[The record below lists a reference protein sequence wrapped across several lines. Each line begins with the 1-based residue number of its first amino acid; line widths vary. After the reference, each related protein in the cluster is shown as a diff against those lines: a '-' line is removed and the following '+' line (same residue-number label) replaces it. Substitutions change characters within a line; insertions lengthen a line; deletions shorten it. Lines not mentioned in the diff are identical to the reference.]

1 MRIFRNSLLMFVL
14 LGCLVSAQAQQNQ
27 VPRIGFVSAS
37 SESGI
42 SERTLAF
49 REGLRELGYV
59 DGKNVRVEYR
69 WTDGDLNR
77 LPKVIAEM
85 ARLKV
90 NVIVAAGPAVTRS
103 VKRAAVKIPVVM
115 AFDHDPVGSGFVAS
129 LARPGGNIT
138 GFSTL
143 APQTSG
149 KQVEILKD
157 VMPGLS
163 RVAVLSD
170 ATVPGN
176 AQALQEVE
184 RVAGKFG
191 LQVEQFEVRAS
202 KDFAALFQAVIDS
215 RAQAI
220 VLLTSPVATAQRA
233 RFVELANKAR
243 LPTMYY
249 GSEFVEEGGLMTYSA
264 SIPDLF
270 RRASLYVD
278 KILKGAKPENLP
290 VEQPVKFEFW
300 VNLTTAKQI
309 GLHLRPEVLARADRV
324 IQ

>member
-1 MRIFRNSLLMFVL
+1 
-14 LGCLVSAQAQQNQ
+14 
-27 VPRIGFVSAS
+27 
-37 SESGI
+37 
-42 SERTLAF
+42 
-49 REGLRELGYV
+49 
-59 DGKNVRVEYR
+59 
-69 WTDGDLNR
+69 LNR

-85 ARLKV
+85 VRLKV

-103 VKRAAVKIPVVM
+103 IKRAAVKIPVVM

-176 AQALQEVE
+176 AQALEEVE
-184 RVAGKFG
+184 RAASKFG
-191 LQVEQFEVRAS
+191 LQVEQLEVRAS
-202 KDFAALFQAVIDS
+202 KNIAALFQAVIDS

-220 VLLTSPVATAQRA
+220 VLLTSPLATAQRA
-233 RFVELANKAR
+233 RFVELANKAK
-243 LPTMYY
+243 LPAMYY
-249 GSEFVEEGGLMTYSA
+249 ATEFVEEGGLMTYSA
-264 SIPDLF
+264 NIPDLF
-270 RRASLYVD
+270 RRAPLYVD

-290 VEQPVKFEFW
+290 VEQPVKFEFL

-309 GLHLRPEVLARADRV
+309 GLYLRPDVLARVDRV
-324 IQ
+324 IQQ